1 MGIILVE
8 ETILL
13 LLINKDVYKI
23 MKEGQKILNEYL
35 LNKSEELKLVK
46 EIEKLVKYT
55 PNDQELG
62 TKIRELIKFGNI
74 MGI

>member
-1 MGIILVE
+1 
-8 ETILL
+8 
-13 LLINKDVYKI
+13 
-23 MKEGQKILNEYL
+23 MKEGQKILNEFL

-62 TKIRELIKFGNI
+62 AKIRELIKFGNI